1 MPSVID
7 YIKAYEFADM
17 KLKYYFNDIALEADT
32 DINSSIDDD
41 ANKESRSKKFGD
53 MIRSIL
59 EHILSIIERVMLMIS
74 NSLSKVYL
82 TDKGFR
88 KKLMDA
94 FDQHKP
100 RGTIRL
106 IMYQYVDEVLNQQY
120 GKMKNLV
127 LELINKVNVNDIE
140 TLKDDH
146 NPLNFNKADLEKHIL
161 SSIGAPSNITDMS
174 MYFIHV
180 KELFRGPKKETIIQE
195 REIGYYRNLV
205 DGYTSLKTELD
216 RGKNLILNQAKQ
228 MRGKL
233 LQIVDSRTTPDEAKS
248 KIIQHTRNLTVVYN
262 FYSSFVGIMYQL
274 KIEQMLSARIV
285 LQRFYQF

>member
-1 MPSVID
+1 
-7 YIKAYEFADM
+7 
-17 KLKYYFNDIALEADT
+17 
-32 DINSSIDDD
+32 
-41 ANKESRSKKFGD
+41 
-53 MIRSIL
+53 
-59 EHILSIIERVMLMIS
+59 
-74 NSLSKVYL
+74 
-82 TDKGFR
+82 
-88 KKLMDA
+88 
-94 FDQHKP
+94 
-100 RGTIRL
+100 
-106 IMYQYVDEVLNQQY
+106 
-120 GKMKNLV
+120 MKNLV